1 MDSSWI
7 LWVRFNRFEEFDVI
21 SKMAELLADSH
32 GSAGHAG
39 WIASNG
45 ALMHE
50 FQTFICRQ
58 SSVSH
63 DQHGTHVIYT
73 SIYIYVN
80 TYDHI

>member
-1 MDSSWI
+1 MYLNILVPWI

-32 GSAGHAG
+32 GRAGHAG

-50 FQTFICRQ
+50 FQTFICRH

-63 DQHGTHVIYT
+63 DQHVTHVIYT
-73 SIYIYVN
+73 YMYIY
-80 TYDHI
+80 DRL